1 MKQFGFVSLMS
12 FAETSGSV
20 SLKILLSRRVTEE
33 RLAMFKVDGSLQKTA
48 KSKLLELCLQRRHQL
63 PKISILV

>member
-1 MKQFGFVSLMS
+1 MKQFGFVSLMN

-20 SLKILLSRRVTEE
+20 SLKILFSRRVTEQ

-48 KSKLLELCLQRRHQL
+48 KNKLL
-63 PKISILV
+63 

>member
-20 SLKILLSRRVTEE
+20 RLKILFSRRVTEE
-33 RLAMFKVDGSLQKTA
+33 RLAMFKVDRSLQKTA
-48 KSKLLELCLQRRHQL
+48 KSKLL
-63 PKISILV
+63 